1 MFATKFGKKK
11 IETSVPGMTRQNV
24 KQNLL
29 FYVSGAY
36 VSALYPRH
44 IEQSHSFNNM
54 KYHISTDILKK

>member
-1 MFATKFGKKK
+1 
-11 IETSVPGMTRQNV
+11 MTRQNV

-44 IEQSHSFNNM
+44 TEQSHSFNNT